1 MVAQAEPDTEHIEA
15 AGSTIMIFNVVLG
28 SQFRFGSRRLSLDKE
43 DIEAA
48 GGRSADDVL
57 LAASL
62 SAKWENGDAIDRAM
76 VEAVGGDKK
85 VTTLPVWPC
94 SVQSWPMLAPA
105 QVLQMDS
112 AQEHRP

>member
-1 MVAQAEPDTEHIEA
+1 MHHHLPGQ
-15 AGSTIMIFNVVLG
+15 
-28 SQFRFGSRRLSLDKE
+28 SRCWSCRLSLDKE

-85 VTTLPVWPC
+85 VNPPPTL
-94 SVQSWPMLAPA
+94 
-105 QVLQMDS
+105 
-112 AQEHRP
+112 